1 MATLDTILGIPVR
14 RIWLQVNY
22 INADK
27 SRLQFFLAP
36 SVGQRA
42 GLSLLASGIFA
53 SLDNGARALS
63 SPVYILKTTEPA
75 TLALG
80 RALDTLGYT
89 RQGTKPNQENQK
101 APSNAYIEVTSDAQ
115 LSEIGRS
122 YPDAKFI
129 IPQGSRLPQRRA
141 DDLSGI
147 GIGIGPALWGR
158 GAGAAAERDSSSSSP
173 HDWANHTL
181 LEEKRLQGL
190 LELDVLAL
198 EAGAQAENWVAL
210 CEFLGMGY
218 SVVERLGL
226 WHFPH

>member
-1 MATLDTILGIPVR
+1 MKTSLL
-14 RIWLQVNY
+14 
-22 INADK
+22 
-27 SRLQFFLAP
+27 
-36 SVGQRA
+36 A
-42 GLSLLASGIFA
+42 GLSLLAPGIFA

-89 RQGTKPNQENQK
+89 RQGTKLNQENQK

-147 GIGIGPALWGR
+147 GIGIGIGIGPALWGR
-158 GAGAAAERDSSSSSP
+158 GAGAAAVERDSSSSSSSP

-181 LEEKRLQGL
+181 LEQKRLQGL

>member
-1 MATLDTILGIPVR
+1 MKTSLL
-14 RIWLQVNY
+14 
-22 INADK
+22 
-27 SRLQFFLAP
+27 
-36 SVGQRA
+36 A

-53 SLDNGARALS
+53 LDNGARALS
-63 SPVYILKTTEPA
+63 PVYILKTSEPA

-80 RALDTLGYT
+80 KALDTLGYT
-89 RQGTKPNQENQK
+89 RQGTTKPNPD

-115 LSEIGRS
+115 LTEIGRS
-122 YPDAKFI
+122 YPEAKFI
-129 IPQGSRLPQRRA
+129 IPQGSRLPPPRHA
-141 DDLSGI
+141 DDLA
-147 GIGIGPALWGR
+147 GIGPALWGR
-158 GAGAAAERDSSSSSP
+158 GGAGAGAERESSLP

-181 LEEKRLQGL
+181 FEEKRLQGL

-210 CEFLGMGY
+210 CQFLGMGY